1 MRNLIIATYC
11 IIMFVFSTNIY
22 AQRKITLDEAVSIAL
37 NQNTDILKS
46 QNSLN
51 TYKAGI
57 KSAYGN
63 FLPTLSVSSGW
74 SWQRTSDDGGT
85 QIDYFG
91 EEEEIEASETDS
103 RSYSLSAG
111 GNVTLFDGLSSF
123 ANLNQKENEYEAAKL
138 DLDKLR
144 QDIIYQTADYFFTV
158 MSYNKLLE
166 YQEENYE
173 YNTVLLEQMEEM
185 KNLNMISIA
194 DFYSQE
200 VQTANAEL
208 SLLEAKANFE
218 KAKITF
224 LNYLSL
230 DISEDYVF
238 DLTEEEKQYTQ
249 FSNESF
255 NELYEMALAN
265 RKDYQSK
272 KIELEN
278 AENDL
283 TSARS
288 GYFPT
293 LSGSYR
299 LSTSAVSPGELLNR
313 RVYSIGLSLSMPIF
327 SGWSTDYSVE
337 TAHVGIQNTNEE
349 LLDLER
355 TIKSEVMNV
364 MLDLQTA
371 KKQVEV
377 TEKAIKSAEES
388 WKIKKESYEIGK
400 VTYIDLQLSYSDLVS
415 AQNNNIQAKYSYYTT
430 NYELMNI
437 IGKLTHN

>member
-1 MRNLIIATYC
+1 
-11 IIMFVFSTNIY
+11 MFVFSTNIY